1 MNNDDY
7 TRPACTEFPRS
18 LAERIARKAMTM
30 AQRLE
35 DQAIKQMVRQ
45 AQRGLDRGM
54 TEAQIGR
61 ELELP

>member
-1 MNNDDY
+1 MKDDY
-7 TRPACTEFPRS
+7 TRPKRAPFPTG
-18 LAERIARKAMTM
+18 LAERIARKASIM
-30 AQRLE
+30 AARLE
-35 DQAIKQMVRQ
+35 DQAIRTMVRE

>member
-1 MNNDDY
+1 MTEEY
-7 TRPACTEFPRS
+7 SRPKPKPFPRA
-18 LAERIARKAMTM
+18 LAASIARKASIM
-30 AQRLE
+30 AARLE
-35 DQAIKQMVRQ
+35 DQAIRTMVRE